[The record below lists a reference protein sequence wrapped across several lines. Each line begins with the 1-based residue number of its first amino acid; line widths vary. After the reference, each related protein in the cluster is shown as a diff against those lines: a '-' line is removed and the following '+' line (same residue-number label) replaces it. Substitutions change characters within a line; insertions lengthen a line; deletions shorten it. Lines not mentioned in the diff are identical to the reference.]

1 MKDKEIREK
10 ISPVYFDKRM
20 KGAEQKYNEAAI
32 KAILPY
38 LKGEN
43 ILKLG
48 CGEGIWTEVLIKIY
62 RKVVVVDASE
72 FLLKHLKEKLGNAV
86 ECYNSLIEEFE
97 TDKKFDTILA
107 AHILEHVEDPVKV
120 LAKAKTW
127 LSKNGQIII
136 VVPNAL
142 SLHRRIGRVIGLL
155 KREEDLSESDKL
167 LGHKRVYSKKSLF
180 RDIELSGLRI
190 EAWEGLG

>member
-1 MKDKEIREK
+1 MKDKEIIEK
-10 ISPVYFDKRM
+10 ISPVYFDKIM

-43 ILKLG
+43 ILELG
-48 CGEGIWTEVLIKIY
+48 CGEGIWTDVLIKIY

-72 FLLKHLKEKLGNAV
+72 YLLKHLKEKLGNAV

-97 TDKKFDTILA
+97 TDKNVDTILA
-107 AHILEHVEDPVKV
+107 AHILEDVEDPVKV
-120 LAKAKTW
+120 LAKATTW

-142 SLHRRIGRVIGLL
+142 SLHRIIGRL
-155 KREEDLSESDKL
+155 
-167 LGHKRVYSKKSLF
+167 
-180 RDIELSGLRI
+180 
-190 EAWEGLG
+190 